1 MHIGVDALALR
12 QRFIERERA
21 DDRTQRSTGQRADGN
36 AEVGNAEQRLLGI
49 DDLREDRRVDRD
61 HHVVSRD
68 HFLPVAGN
76 GDLAHVDAL
85 QTVDERS
92 DDHQT
97 GLVRL
102 AVLAQALDDT
112 DLTLLH
118 DVDHVLQH
126 HQQDAERQ
134 NGDDETTD
142 GE

>member
-1 MHIGVDALALR
+1 MAMPKLATLTSACLASTICVKIVALTVTR
-12 QRFIERERA
+12 
-21 DDRTQRSTGQRADGN
+21 DP
-36 AEVGNAEQRLLGI
+36 LLPI
-49 DDLREDRRVDRD
+49 
-61 HHVVSRD
+61 
-68 HFLPVAGN
+68 AGN